1 MKGTIPSK
9 NTADLY
15 LKRNLPNP
23 RKSLA
28 ANASVSYTMPP
39 NKPYDKIADKA
50 LTDGL
55 LGGATFNESWVG
67 WEKNDGEVIADLG
80 EIKDIEIVE
89 ADFLHKLGS
98 WILLPKS
105 MTCYISTDN
114 KNFTLLG
121 KVDIPEDRSP
131 EVKYASYEVK
141 ARQKIKARYIKIR
154 FENVGIGPSWHYGVG
169 YPVWFFTDEI
179 YVY

>member
-1 MKGTIPSK
+1 MSDAGRIKNELDLFRKRAQVLGVTTLNERNNTIEEYC
-9 NTADLY
+9 NLY

-28 ANASVSYTMPP
+28 ANAAVSYTMPP
-39 NKPYDKIADKA
+39 NKPYDKIAYKA

-67 WEKNDGEVIADLG
+67 WEKNDGEVIIDLG
-80 EIKDIEIVE
+80 EIKEIESVE

-105 MTCYISTDN
+105 MTCYTSIDN
-114 KNFTLLG
+114 MSFTLMG
-121 KVDIPEDRSP
+121 KSEIEEDRSP
-131 EVKYASYEVK
+131 EVKFVSLQ
-141 ARQKIKARYIKIR
+141 RNSQKQKSGHDI
-154 FENVGIGPSWHYGVG
+154 
-169 YPVWFFTDEI
+169 
-179 YVY
+179 